1 MPDNV
6 LPGRIAEKVDKLYL
20 SPQPP
25 TSPDAYLEVEVT
37 AIGRMWSGALIKRGW
52 RCMLV
57 MYVSD
62 KDPDLLHPRAA

>member
-37 AIGRMWSGALIKRGW
+37 AFGRMSSGALLKRG
-52 RCMLV
+52 
-57 MYVSD
+57 
-62 KDPDLLHPRAA
+62 